1 MKKRIA
7 IIAFAVTVTITV
19 AVLTACAAENVSSGE
34 AGQESSTAVSSQV
47 NSGAALTE
55 DTAKETVKLNMP
67 IADKFY
73 AIYNR
78 CSLPVDKSVSV
89 TDDNGFAYSP
99 VESVYDTLDSL
110 KADTEKYFTKEYLES
125 TFYKNLA
132 DETAFYKD
140 INGKLYENTDAVSD
154 GKNIWDTTACVITEL
169 TDTGFTAT
177 VPYLDLYEAHRSARI
192 EYVLDDGS
200 YKINKWE
207 MNLDAGA

>member
-1 MKKRIA
+1 MKKKIA
-7 IIAFAVTVTITV
+7 LIALAVT
-19 AVLTACAAENVSSGE
+19 AVLFTACAAENTPSAVSQ
-34 AGQESSTAVSSQV
+34 QESSSAVSSEDKTT
-47 NSGAALTE
+47 ALTE
-55 DTAKETVKLNMP
+55 EAAKETVKLNMP

-89 TDDNGFAYSP
+89 TDGNGFTYSP
-99 VESVYDTLDSL
+99 VESVYDTIDSL
-110 KADTEKYFTKEYLES
+110 KEDTEKYFTKEYLES

-132 DETAFYKD
+132 NETAFYKD
-140 INGKLYENTDAVSD
+140 IDGKLYENTDAVSD

-192 EYVLDDGS
+192 EYVLDNGS

-207 MNLDAGA
+207 MNLDAGV